1 MLAEKIQQDITAAT
15 DLAKPKR
22 KASASKKGKAA
33 EEIGTSK
40 ELYNYLYEES
50 VILHGPILQD
60 ASDFGIRCK
69 DSVSFAV
76 FLFYGMCSIS
86 FQIQDI
92 IDISSLY
99 KL

>member
-33 EEIGTSK
+33 VEIGTSK

-50 VILHGPILQD
+50 VILHGPISQD

-69 DSVSFAV
+69 IV
-76 FLFYGMCSIS
+76 FLLLFFCSTTCCIIS
-86 FQIQDI
+86 FPIQDI

>member
-33 EEIGTSK
+33 VEIGTSK

-50 VILHGPILQD
+50 VILHGPISQD

-76 FLFYGMCSIS
+76 FLFYDMLYH
-86 FQIQDI
+86 I
-92 IDISSLY
+92 IPNTGY
-99 KL
+99 YRHFKLV